1 MDGKFLLFRST
12 EHEEELKIRYL
23 NSNTKTL
30 PLHLKLK
37 KNGSLLFL
45 DIKISHEKNKF
56 VTSVYRKPTFSGF
69 FINFES
75 CFPNLISVILL
86 ILYYIEGL
94 FYAPVWKSFV
104 RKLIL
109 WSQSSQATATLRT
122 SSTYASKN
130 F

>member
-1 MDGKFLLFRST
+1 MDGKFLLFCST
-12 EHEEELKIRYL
+12 EHEKELKTRYI

-30 PLHLKLK
+30 PLHFKLK

-45 DIKISHEKNKF
+45 DIKISHEKNKL
-56 VTSVYRKPTFSGF
+56 VTSVYRKPAFSGF

-94 FYAPVWKSFV
+94 VYAPIWKSFI

-109 WSQSSQATATLRT
+109 
-122 SSTYASKN
+122 
-130 F
+130 